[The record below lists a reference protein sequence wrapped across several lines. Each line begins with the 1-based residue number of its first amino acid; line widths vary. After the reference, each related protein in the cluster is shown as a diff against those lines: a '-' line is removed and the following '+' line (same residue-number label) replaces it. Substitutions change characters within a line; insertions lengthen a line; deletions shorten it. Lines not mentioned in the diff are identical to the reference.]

1 MRNSRKEGAELKIL
15 VTTKEKDYDQSVR
28 MNKLLQ
34 KSFDYDTYK
43 KHYYEQELKNA
54 RKGYTMNEPM
64 LSEGKA
70 RERYGL
76 TKMYRMQEVA
86 SGDSKGVGNV
96 YQYMVRDQSAPNS
109 YAQALA
115 YKKFADITD
124 QKVKL
129 RDILHTEDLKEI
141 LDFSMVKDYEK
152 DLREAL
158 KDQGLTKH
166 QINAQ
171 IDKEISRVFFGSL

>member
-1 MRNSRKEGAELKIL
+1 MRNSRKEGAELKSL
-15 VTTKEKDYDQSVR
+15 VNLRGKDLEQTKR
-28 MNKLLQ
+28 MNTLLE

-64 LSEGKA
+64 LSEEKA
-70 RERYGL
+70 RQRYGL
-76 TKMYRMQEVA
+76 TKMYRIQDVA
-86 SGDSKGVGNV
+86 SGESKGVGNV

-115 YKKFADITD
+115 YKRFADITEQD
-124 QKVKL
+124 VKL
-129 RDILHTEDLKEI
+129 KDILHTEDLKEI
-141 LDFSMVKDYEK
+141 LDFSMIKDYEK
-152 DLREAL
+152 DLRE
-158 KDQGLTKH
+158 QGFTS
-166 QINAQ
+166 AQ

>member
-1 MRNSRKEGAELKIL
+1 
-15 VTTKEKDYDQSVR
+15 
-28 MNKLLQ
+28 
-34 KSFDYDTYK
+34 
-43 KHYYEQELKNA
+43 
-54 RKGYTMNEPM
+54 
-64 LSEGKA
+64 
-70 RERYGL
+70 
-76 TKMYRMQEVA
+76 MQEVA

-141 LDFSMVKDYEK
+141 LDFSMVKDYAK

-171 IDKEISRVFFGSL
+171 IDREISRVFFGSL

>member
-1 MRNSRKEGAELKIL
+1 MRNSRKEGAELKSL
-15 VTTKEKDYDQSVR
+15 VKLKGKGLEQSKR
-28 MNKLLQ
+28 MNTLLE

-70 RERYGL
+70 RQRYGL
-76 TKMYRMQEVA
+76 TKKVRMELVA
-86 SGDSKGVGNV
+86 DGESKGVGNV

-115 YKKFADITD
+115 YKKFADITE
-124 QKVKL
+124 QNVKL
-129 RDILHTEDLKEI
+129 KDILHTEDLKEI
-141 LDFSMVKDYEK
+141 LDFSMISDYAK
-152 DLREAL
+152 SL
-158 KDQGLTKH
+158 KEQGFTS
-166 QINAQ
+166 AQ